1 MSTADPA
8 EAPEAPEAPEVPERC
23 GPDDPFHDYLLLPY
37 TPPRPAAEKLR
48 SESLLA
54 ASFALMGVAEPGRR
68 LVAALQREL
77 GPFRTVWGIRHDPA
91 AAAALSWEVYFYR
104 RDAGGGEPTLAGVLG
119 ALAPHLAVAAR
130 PAMPFRWELF
140 SIDFTAEALAAGRGG
155 ELDVYVGM
163 RAYRAQGR
171 ELELKN
177 FYTFDDPGLRLDR
190 ILERLL
196 AAVHAP
202 RDSEEISR
210 LLPRQL
216 LAGCPRVCVANKR
229 QADGLYFSHL
239 RLEQLRFFLDT
250 HGWPPE
256 LRQWIGRHADQLDHL
271 LWDAGYDFR
280 GAGRGLEFLRS
291 GLYGF
296 L

>member
-1 MSTADPA
+1 MSAADA
-8 EAPEAPEAPEVPERC
+8 AAADATLGAERC
-23 GPDDPFHDYLLLPY
+23 RPDDPFHDYLLLPY
-37 TPPRPAAEKLR
+37 LPPRPAAGKLR
-48 SESLLA
+48 SVNLLLE
-54 ASFALMGVAEPGRR
+54 SFALMGVAEQGRR
-68 LVAALQREL
+68 LVAALLGEL
-77 GPFRTVWGIRHDPA
+77 GPFRTVWGIKHVPA
-91 AAAALSWEVYFYR
+91 QGGLSLGWEVYFYR
-104 RDAGGGEPTLAGVLG
+104 RDAGNGEPTLEGVLG
-119 ALAPHLAVAAR
+119 ALAPHLEVAAR
-130 PAMPFRWELF
+130 PAMPYRWELF
-140 SIDFTAEALAAGRGG
+140 SVELTAGTLASGRGG

-163 RAYRAQGR
+163 RAYRAHGR

-190 ILERLL
+190 VLERLL

-202 RDSEEISR
+202 RDGEEISR
-210 LLPRQL
+210 LLPREL

-239 RLEQLRFFLDT
+239 RLEQLRVFLDA
-250 HGWPPE
+250 HGWPVE
-256 LRQWIGRHADQLDHL
+256 VRQWIDRHADQLDHL

-280 GAGRGLEFLRS
+280 RAGRGLEFLRS